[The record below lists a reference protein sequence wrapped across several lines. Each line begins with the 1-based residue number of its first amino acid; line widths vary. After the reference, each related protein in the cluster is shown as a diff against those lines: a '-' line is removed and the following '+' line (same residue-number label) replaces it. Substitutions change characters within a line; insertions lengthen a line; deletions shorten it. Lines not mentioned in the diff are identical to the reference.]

1 MSDGKQER
9 DINPAIGSVLAQ
21 ARDVLTHEHSL
32 FRSLAL
38 EPILIGRGK
47 TSFGVSLPGE
57 FAAADGKVD
66 TSLLTIIMD
75 SIFGITV
82 FTSLDTITPIAT
94 VNLRADYHERPDID
108 ARAICTAECTGIHNE
123 IAHVSGDI
131 RLAETKTLLSTGA
144 GAFMV
149 GTKTSAKGSRW

>member
-1 MSDGKQER
+1 M
-9 DINPAIGSVLAQ
+9 AQ
-21 ARDVLTHEHSL
+21 ARDLLTHEHSL

-47 TSFGVSLPGE
+47 TSFGVSLPAE
-57 FAAADGKVD
+57 FAAADGKID

-82 FTSLDTITPIAT
+82 FTTLDTITPIAT
-94 VNLRADYHERPDID
+94 MNLRADYHERSEID
-108 ARAICTAECTGIHNE
+108 ARAICTAECVGVKNE
-123 IAHVSGDI
+123 IAHVVGDI
-131 RLAETKTLLSTGA
+131 RLADSQTLLSTGS

-149 GTKTSAKGSRW
+149 GTRKSAKGSRL